1 MMMHRSVFTI
11 LAALI
16 SCLMLSAQAA
26 AAAEAEA
33 VYEGVVGDARVVVAL
48 TESEGEIFGRYFY
61 HTSRLDIDLSG
72 KADDDVI
79 SLQSRTTGDQ
89 LRLKRVGTNLTGML
103 TTAKA
108 RKLAVSLR
116 PAGESSAL
124 PAEAPPTLSL
134 YERRQLAGLRLVP
147 QQAETIGA
155 RTIRWYREPLSGI
168 RLFRLESGIPAAPM
182 AAINNALARDQWQTI
197 SAWFACTGSDGRPGT
212 EIAEASRPWLGAN
225 HMSYAWTTSWSCAGT
240 AHPDFGTVGHS
251 YDLRTG
257 DALTLDDLLH
267 FGAAPAPRQESDG
280 WYAYR
285 ANSFAPGV
293 VTLLKRYHPVEMA
306 PPGGEDDDCDYS
318 DPEVWHFPAW
328 MLSDKGLWLGA
339 YFPRVQRACDA
350 PDWAIIPW
358 SALALSRGERP

>member
-1 MMMHRSVFTI
+1 MQRSAFPI
-11 LAALI
+11 LAAL
-16 SCLMLSAQAA
+16 CLCLILPARAA
-26 AAAEAEA
+26 AAAETEA
-33 VYEGVVGDARVVVAL
+33 VYEGFVGDARVVAAL

-61 HTSRLDIDLSG
+61 QRSRLDIDLSG
-72 KADDDVI
+72 KADGDTIV
-79 SLQSRTTGDQ
+79 LMSRTTGDQ
-89 LRLKRVGTNLTGML
+89 LHLKRVGATLTGTL

-116 PAGESSAL
+116 PADGPGAF
-124 PAEAPPTLSL
+124 PAEVPSTLSL

-182 AAINNALARDQWQTI
+182 TAINHALARDQWRTI
-197 SAWFACTGSDGRPGT
+197 SAWFACTGSDGVAGT
-212 EIAEASRPWLGAN
+212 EIAEASRPWIGAR
-225 HMSYAWTTSWSCAGT
+225 HMSYSWTTSWSCAGT

-257 DALTLDDLLH
+257 RPLALDDLLH
-267 FGAAPAPRQESDG
+267 FGAAPVPRQESNG

-293 VTLLKRYHPVEMA
+293 VALLKRYHPAEMA
-306 PPGGEDDDCDYS
+306 PPGGDDDACDYS
-318 DPEVWHFPAW
+318 DPDVWHFPAW

-358 SALALSRGERP
+358 SALSLARGERP